1 MLSAEL
7 KAFYRVAQLGSMTQA
22 AKKLGLSQPTVTTQ
36 IRQLESQYAVELF
49 YRGGRRLTLTEDGVR
64 LMPMVK
70 ALLQQEADIEFFLRN
85 SGQGMGALRIAATA
99 PYYILD
105 LVKAFR
111 ERLPQIDVS
120 VDIGNSQ
127 QVLEALEEYRVDI
140 AVSSQLLEDPRL
152 IRRVLGS
159 DPLVLAVHRNHP
171 LAALDHVPL
180 AALAGH
186 CLLMREQGST
196 TRRLTEDL
204 LASAGVGVGPLLEIG
219 SRESIREAVLRNI
232 GISIIARQ
240 EVPHD
245 PQLRVLTLENAP
257 VIHEYLYCLKE
268 RKAARLPAAFLGMA
282 QEMAGC

>member
-7 KAFYRVAQLGSMTQA
+7 KAFYRVAQLGSITQA

-49 YRGGRRLTLTEDGVR
+49 FRGGRRLTLSDEGVS
-64 LMPMVK
+64 LLPMVK
-70 ALLQQEADIEFFLRN
+70 ALMQQEAEIEFFLRN
-85 SGQGMGALRIAATA
+85 SGQGAGTLRLAATA

-105 LVKAFR
+105 LVKTFR
-111 ERLPQIDVS
+111 QRLPQIDVS

-127 QVLEALEEYRVDI
+127 QVLEALDEYRVDV
-140 AVSSQLLEDPRL
+140 AASSQLLEDPRL
-152 IRRVLGS
+152 IRRLLGT
-159 DPLVLAVHRNHP
+159 DPLVLAVHRTHP
-171 LAALDHVPL
+171 LAKLAHVPL
-180 AALAGH
+180 SALAGH
-186 CLLMREQGST
+186 CLLMREPGST
-196 TRRLTEDL
+196 TRKITEKL
-204 LASAGVGVGPLLEIG
+204 LEEAGVGYGPLLEIG

-240 EVPHD
+240 EVPQD
-245 PQLRVLTLENAP
+245 PQLKVLTLENAP

-268 RKAARLPAAFLGMA
+268 RKSARLPAAFLGLA